1 MESSKGPRPRPPFPL
16 TWIVLGLILGG
27 VVLLPTLPLFPCGVC
42 FDKRKDIRDW
52 LKDST
57 VERYRQEHPEA
68 VAAAEADLQR
78 IDGQCDRC
86 FHGRINFLRK
96 TGVVTRRY

>member
-1 MESSKGPRPRPPFPL
+1 
-16 TWIVLGLILGG
+16 V
-27 VVLLPTLPLFPCGVC
+27 LPTVPLFPCGVC

-57 VERYRQEHPEA
+57 VETYRQEHPEA
-68 VAAAEADLQR
+68 VAAAKADLQGIEDHR
-78 IDGQCDRC
+78 DGC

-96 TGVVTRRY
+96 TRVVTRRY